1 MPGMESEKTMKG
13 EIRLGEMERLDPY
26 RHIPK
31 TDGDRE
37 RIIEALFWGWEL
49 MVDDSG
55 NVWISD
61 REEKIAYV
69 DLQTG
74 KEMV

>member
-1 MPGMESEKTMKG
+1 MGKYESVKEQDK
-13 EIRLGEMERLDPY
+13 IERFDPY

-37 RIIEALFWGWEL
+37 KIIEALFWGWEL
-49 MVDDSG
+49 MVDDLG

-61 REEKIAYV
+61 REEKIAHV
-69 DLQTG
+69 VLQAG
-74 KEMV
+74 REMV